1 MNSLMNQS
9 ITETAGDG
17 LLERSLL
24 FQRWQA
30 MKQEILLHKW
40 YESEKAGYDIGW
52 ERASTNWMIHHR
64 GRASRT
70 NPAGTSARA

>member
-1 MNSLMNQS
+1 MNSVINQNGTDATGES
-9 ITETAGDG
+9 

-24 FQRWQA
+24 FRRWQV

-40 YESEKAGYDIGW
+40 YESERAGYDIGW

-64 GRASRT
+64 RSCRMT
-70 NPAGTSARA
+70 NTAEPSARA

>member
-1 MNSLMNQS
+1 MSVAANHS
-9 ITETAGDG
+9 ISETTGES

-24 FQRWQA
+24 FRRWQA

-52 ERASTNWMIHHR
+52 ERASTNWMIHH
-64 GRASRT
+64 GGSIHRT
-70 NPAGTSARA
+70 KTTGTTPQA